1 MPAMK
6 DRDEGPLF
14 TVNGVLLWTIYAV
27 VCSLDPILAR
37 SPMGSLGRPLAF
49 GGSLYASDP
58 PPASAQLALSRDLLP
73 WAYLY
78 GCGALFALTLL
89 DLVLRRQRFKWLS
102 GLKAEYEQG
111 SVTRLRTFLK
121 SCLTFTFS
129 R

>member
-1 MPAMK
+1 MK
-6 DRDEGPLF
+6 DSAKDPLF

-27 VCSLDPILAR
+27 VCASILFSLDPQWVAWAA
-37 SPMGSLGRPLAF
+37 PLAF
-49 GGSLYASDP
+49 GGSLSAADP
-58 PPASAQLALSRDLLP
+58 PPASAQFALSRDVLP

-78 GCGALFALTLL
+78 GCVALFALTLL

-102 GLKAEYEQG
+102 GLKAEYEHG
-111 SVTRLRTFLK
+111 SVARLRTFLK

>member
-1 MPAMK
+1 MK
-6 DRDEGPLF
+6 DSAKDPLF

-27 VCSLDPILAR
+27 VCASILFSLDPEWVAWAA
-37 SPMGSLGRPLAF
+37 PLGF

-58 PPASAQLALSRDLLP
+58 PAASAQLGLSRDLLP

-78 GCGALFALTLL
+78 GCVALLAITLF
-89 DLVLRRQRFKWLS
+89 DLVHSRQRFKWLS
-102 GLKAEYEQG
+102 GLKAECEHG
-111 SVTRLRTFLK
+111 SVARLRTFLK

>member
-1 MPAMK
+1 MK
-6 DRDEGPLF
+6 DRENDPLF

-27 VCSLDPILAR
+27 LCASILFSLDPQWVAWAA
-37 SPMGSLGRPLAF
+37 PLAF

-58 PPASAQLALSRDLLP
+58 PPAPAHLALSRDLLP

-78 GCGALFALTLL
+78 GCVALFALTLL
-89 DLVLRRQRFKWLS
+89 DLLLGRRLKWRS
-102 GLKAEYEQG
+102 GLRAECQHG
-111 SVTRLRTFLK
+111 SVARLRTFLK